1 MPVTNRVLWS
11 ATMKAYLL
19 LTLVLAQLLWWDLID
34 KVLIM
39 YRWSAA
45 RALIDAT
52 LSWRGRR
59 LFAIARFTVGI
70 RLRVEIDQETLP
82 DQMILIA
89 NHQSVIDIIAL
100 LASFRNHSLRFV
112 AKRELGRWFPAVSRV
127 LRVQRHALISRH
139 GDFGTA
145 MREIEHLGRGLA
157 RPEGSDLSVC
167 PVIFPEGTRSRDGVV
182 RRFHSGAV
190 RRLQRERP
198 LPIVAIALDGGWRFA
213 RMQDLA
219 KIPVGHE
226 YRVSVVAIYPYTR
239 SKTEMIAQIDDAQA
253 RVTETIAR
261 WRSDIHAR

>member
-1 MPVTNRVLWS
+1 
-11 ATMKAYLL
+11 MKAYLL
-19 LTLVLAQLLWWDLID
+19 LTLIFAQLLWWDLID
-34 KVLIM
+34 KVLIV

-45 RALIDAT
+45 RSLIDAT

-70 RLRVEIDQETLP
+70 RLHVEIQQDALP
-82 DQMILIA
+82 EQMILIA

-112 AKRELGRWFPAVSRV
+112 AKKELGRWFPAVSRV

-145 MREIEHLGRGLA
+145 MREIEHLGRHLA
-157 RPEGSDLSVC
+157 RTERSDRPVC
-167 PVIFPEGTRSRDGVV
+167 PVIFPEGTRSRDGAV

-198 LPIVAIALDGGWRFA
+198 LPIVAVALDGGWRFA

-219 KIPVGHE
+219 RIPVGHE
-226 YRVSVVAIYPYTR
+226 YRVAVVATYPYVR
-239 SKTEMIAQIDDAQA
+239 GKTEMAAQIEDART
-253 RVTETIAR
+253 RVAETVAR
-261 WRSDIHAR
+261 WRSEIDVC